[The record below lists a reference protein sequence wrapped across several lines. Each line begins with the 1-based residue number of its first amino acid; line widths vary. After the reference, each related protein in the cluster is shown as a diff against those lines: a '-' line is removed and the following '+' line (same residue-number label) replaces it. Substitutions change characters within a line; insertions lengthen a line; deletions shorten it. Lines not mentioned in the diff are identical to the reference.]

1 MKYLGKGGTFVRIRE
16 NKKHF
21 ILFYMLGFFIGIVY
35 ANLMSK
41 DYITSMGIFNE
52 FFLSQYMQADVD
64 VAELSGMWYG

>member
-1 MKYLGKGGTFVRIRE
+1 MRIRE

-64 VAELSGMWYG
+64 VAE